1 VYTSLKRNHSN
12 LKKGYP
18 YFLDQLLSGKI
29 TGKEK
34 EDLREIISSSSKN
47 PELEEMLREH
57 WKGLENKEFINDE
70 MRWFLLKNRIFSQ
83 IDRNLKSPER
93 VSRFSSFSWMDT
105 LVRVAAILF
114 IPLLVGSALFFH
126 RMNERMNQTTA
137 SVTMQKV
144 YATPGSRVCF
154 TLPDQTTVWLNSES
168 TLEFPLNLTQAGQ
181 RRVKLTGQGYFKV
194 SHDKDHPFFV
204 ETEGMV
210 VQALG
215 TSFDVSGYADDQQ
228 FSSTL
233 EEGSVALINPG
244 GKEIARLIPG
254 QKAVLDKVTQK
265 LQVKNVETILTTS
278 WKDGKLIFK
287 NTPMSELTRQLERWY
302 NCNIHV
308 DAALLKSKLLY
319 TATIQ
324 DETLGE
330 VLKMIEIST
339 KVKIRIEKRE
349 VFIYALKDIK

>member
-1 VYTSLKRNHSN
+1 LKT
-12 LKKGYP
+12 GYQ
-18 YFLDQLLSGKI
+18 YLLDQLLSGKI

-34 EDLREIISSSSKN
+34 EDLREIIHSSFKN
-47 PELEEMLREH
+47 PELEEMLWKH
-57 WKGLENKEFINDE
+57 WKGLEDKEFINDE
-70 MRWFLLKNRIFSQ
+70 MRWLLLKNRIFSQ
-83 IDRNLKSPER
+83 IDPDLKSPKRVFR
-93 VSRFSSFSWMDT
+93 VSTISWIDT
-105 LVRVAAILF
+105 LIRVAAILF

-126 RMNERMNQTTA
+126 RMNERMDQTTA

-154 TLPDQTTVWLNSES
+154 TLPDKTTVWLNSGS
-168 TLEFPLNLTQAGQ
+168 TLEFPLNLIQAGQ

-194 SHDKDHPFFV
+194 SHDKVHPFFV

-228 FSSTL
+228 ISSTL
-233 EEGSVALINPG
+233 EEGTVALINQS

-254 QKAVLDKVTQK
+254 QKAFLDKTTRN
-265 LQVKNVETILTTS
+265 LLVKNVETILTTS

-287 NTPMSELTRQLERWY
+287 NTPMADLIRQLERWY

-308 DAALLKSKLLY
+308 DPVLLKSKLLY

-339 KVKIRIEKRE
+339 NVKIRIEKRE
-349 VFIYALKDIK
+349 VYICALKDIK